1 MFNMTTSNSSIQTT
15 ANVSRGPNGRVLAES
30 MNPDLLSAIQQHIS
44 VERYASITYL
54 AMSIWSAERELAGF
68 FQFFDGEAKSEQSHA
83 VHFSQYLIARSQ
95 SNDLQTLEAPRQKW
109 DDVAALMET
118 AFRMEADTT
127 SSIQSMYALAER
139 NSDTRTTVFLDPL
152 IEAQIQSE
160 DQFAYLLGRVKFAN
174 GDPTALLVIDNEL
187 RAGQT
192 QRA

>member
-1 MFNMTTSNSSIQTT
+1 MAT
-15 ANVSRGPNGRVLAES
+15 NVAQGPNGRALAES

-44 VERYASITYL
+44 IERHASITYL
-54 AMSIWSAERELAGF
+54 AMSIWCAERELAGF
-68 FQFFDGEAKSEQSHA
+68 YQFFDGEAKSEQSHA
-83 VHFSQYLIARSQ
+83 VHFTQYLIARSQ
-95 SNDLQTLEAPRQKW
+95 SNDLQLLAAPRQSW
-109 DDVAALMET
+109 DNLAALIAT
-118 AFRMEADTT
+118 AFQMEADTT
-127 SSIQSMYALAER
+127 SSIQSVYAMAER

-192 QRA
+192 QRV

>member
-1 MFNMTTSNSSIQTT
+1 MTTPNSSIQMT
-15 ANVSRGPNGRVLAES
+15 ADVSRGPNGRVLAES

>member
-1 MFNMTTSNSSIQTT
+1 MTTSNSSIQTT

>member
-160 DQFAYLLGRVKFAN
+160 DQFSYLLGRVKFAN

>member
-1 MFNMTTSNSSIQTT
+1 MTTSNSSLQIARDV
-15 ANVSRGPNGRVLAES
+15 ANGPNGRALAES

-44 VERYASITYL
+44 IERQASITYL

-68 FQFFDGEAKSEQSHA
+68 YQFFDGEAKSEQSHA
-83 VHFSQYLIARSQ
+83 VHFTQYLIARSQ
-95 SNDLQTLEAPRQKW
+95 SNDLQTLDAPRQTW
-109 DDVAALMET
+109 ENLVSLMET
-118 AFRMEADTT
+118 AFQMEADTT
-127 SSIQSMYALAER
+127 SSIQSLYAMAER

-192 QRA
+192 KRA